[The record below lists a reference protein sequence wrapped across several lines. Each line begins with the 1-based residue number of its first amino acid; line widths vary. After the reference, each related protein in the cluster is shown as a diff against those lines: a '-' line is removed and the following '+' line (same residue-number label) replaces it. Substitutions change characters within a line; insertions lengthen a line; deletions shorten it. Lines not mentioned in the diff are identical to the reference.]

1 MINFDGLKD
10 STPLIKFKNFYKKAI
25 KANQAYIEAASI
37 STINS
42 IDGFPDSR
50 LVNIKYVRNNNFIF
64 FSNYDSV
71 KGKDISNN
79 NKSSCVFFWD
89 SINVQ
94 IRIKGKIKKCTS
106 KFSDKHFSLRTYEK
120 NVLASSS
127 SQSKIIENY
136 DLVKQKYQNFYDKH
150 NGKILSRPKFWG
162 GYEFQPEYYE
172 FWEGNK
178 NRINK
183 REAYIYKN
191 ASWSSF
197 FLEP

>member
-1 MINFDGLKD
+1 MIDFDSHKD
-10 STPLIKFKNFYKKAI
+10 SPPLVKFKNFYKKAI

-42 IDGFPDSR
+42 VDGYPDTR
-50 LVNIKYVRNNNFIF
+50 LVNIKYVKNNNFIF
-64 FSNYDSV
+64 FSNYESV

-94 IRIKGKIKKCTS
+94 IRIKGKIQKCTS
-106 KFSDKHFSLRTYEK
+106 KFSDTHFNTRTYEK

-127 SQSKIIENY
+127 SQSKIINNY
-136 DLVKQKYQNFYDKH
+136 DLVMQKYQSFYNKYY
-150 NGKILSRPKFWG
+150 GKTLSRPKFWG
-162 GYEFQPEYYE
+162 GYEFKPEYYE

-178 NRINK
+178 NRINQ
-183 REAYIYKN
+183 RQAYICKD
-191 ASWSSF
+191 AVWSSY